1 MFSPNMLKTFQTC
14 PYKYWL
20 KYVEGISVPQ
30 KASFFEKGKKIHALA
45 NYYLR
50 GDDISKLEK
59 TLNNEEQKLWEQ
71 LKNNEY
77 FQMSYVNSEY
87 NLSCKVGEYW
97 VGGRL
102 DAVVKNNSNPSPHP
116 SPQRGEGA
124 CHDNPSASQTF
135 NDSIINSTPTPTL
148 PLGEGVCHDSLTI
161 LDYKTGSIPKNPEYD
176 FQTMVYL
183 LCLYKNLKFK
193 EITTQTSSARNN
205 TDNIYCHCEKQSDV
219 AISFVYIDLK
229 NNKNYLIKLTPEKI
243 EEYERAIIKICDE
256 ITNFTPQEDIEHSK
270 KCEFCEYR
278 KICL

>member
-59 TLNNEEQKLWEQ
+59 TLNSEEQKLWEQ

-102 DAVVKNNSNPSPHP
+102 DAVVKNNSSCPPLP
-116 SPQRGEGA
+116 CPPPQRGEGVCDDSLSTA
-124 CHDNPSASQTF
+124 QSFNFSTKNP
-135 NDSIINSTPTPTL
+135 TPAPTL
-148 PLGEGVCHDSLTI
+148 PLREGVCHDSFSI

-183 LCLYKNLKFK
+183 LCLYKLNCHSEAIDSEILRFAQNDREPKNL
-193 EITTQTSSARNN
+193 IN
-205 TDNIYCHCEKQSDV
+205 
-219 AISFVYIDLK
+219 FVYIDLK
-229 NNKNYLIKLTPEKI
+229 NNKNHIIKLTPEKV
-243 EEYERAIIKICDE
+243 EEYEQAIIKICDE

-278 KICL
+278 KICM